1 MTFGQDIQTA
11 LPRLRGYAESRM
23 VDTVLVQHC
32 TGTVDDEATGHKVQV
47 WEDVY
52 EGPGRWQQRYQQVAR
67 TNSAGG
73 TVTVQTTEL
82 HLPVLTSGDVKPD
95 EVDMSDPAA
104 VKESLWRAT
113 ATACAND
120 PAREGIIRPITADMT
135 KTDATARRLLCAE
148 V

>member
-11 LPRLRGYAESRM
+11 LPRLRAYAESRM
-23 VDTVLVQHC
+23 VDTVLVEHC
-32 TGTVDDEATGHKVQV
+32 TGTVDDEATGHKVKV

-52 EGPGRWQQRYQQVAR
+52 QGPCRWQQRSQQVAR

-104 VKESLWRAT
+104 IRESLWRAT
-113 ATACAND
+113 ALVCVND
-120 PAREGIIRPITADMT
+120 PARAGIERPITSDMT

>member
-1 MTFGQDIQTA
+1 MTFGQDIQAA
-11 LPRLRGYAESRM
+11 LPRLRAYAESRM
-23 VDTVLVQHC
+23 VDTVLIERC
-32 TGTVDDEATGHKVQV
+32 TGTVDDETTGHKVKV
-47 WEDVY
+47 WETVY
-52 EGPGRWQQRYQQVAR
+52 DGPCRWQQRSQQVAR

-82 HLPVLTSGDVKPD
+82 HLPVLASGDVTPD

-104 VKESLWRAT
+104 VNASLWRAT
-113 ATACAND
+113 ATVCVND
-120 PAREGIIRPITADMT
+120 PARQGIIRPITADMT